1 MATNKHGVMI
11 DVLIPGD
18 VILVE
23 GRGQREVVAVIDADG
38 ARQGIVDTKDMDGV
52 WSRTAGYVLG
62 DEIVEVVSMAKGSVT
77 K

>member
-1 MATNKHGVMI
+1 MI

-18 VILVE
+18 VILVDD
-23 GRGQREVVAVIDADG
+23 RGAGEPRQRIVVSVIDTDG
-38 ARQGIVDTKDMDGV
+38 ARGGIVDTKDMDGV

-62 DEIVEVVSMAKGSVT
+62 DEIIAVVSMAKGSVT